1 MHPLDI
7 TIIGLYFLGVIL
19 LALLLRKRA
28 TADIDSYFLG
38 SRNMSWWM
46 LGASGMASN
55 VDMAGTMLIASLIYL
70 CGFQGFFIEL
80 RGGVVLI
87 MAFYLAALG
96 KWTRRSGCMTT
107 AEWMVFRFGA
117 GWQGQLPRLLAAIG
131 NIVFFTYVMAYFAI
145 GSAKF
150 LAVFVPLP
158 PDTTFIGID
167 PHLAMSAGLIFIV
180 LIFTSIAGIH
190 GVVWTDILQGFLIL
204 IMAAWFSVQ
213 AFLTVDHQTI
223 AATVGADWLS
233 LLPQWRFDAPPNYEE
248 FELMGVAIIFYMI
261 KTALDGM
268 SGAGGYIAQRY
279 FAARDEAECRRVS
292 IFWIVLM
299 SIRWP
304 MVMGIAILGLSVR
317 DQFDD
322 PEMVLPVVMQQL
334 VPLGLR
340 GIMLVALLAAAMSTY
355 SSIMNA
361 GASYFVKDIY
371 QAFIRRDAGNR
382 ELVGVSIAATIGF
395 VVVGLLMA
403 LGLPQVNEVW
413 EFLNLGIGVALFIPN
428 FLRWYWWRL
437 NGYGYAA
444 GVLIGMIAA
453 LALEVY
459 REPIVAYV
467 GFGQINFVII
477 SALSIV
483 TMVVVS
489 LLTAAPDRSTVRAFF
504 ITTRPFGWWGSIRR
518 SLPDLQ
524 QSAIARENRRDIA
537 AMFVAVPWQLTL
549 FLLPMT
555 IVVHKWNDALWLAVA
570 LLVLS
575 ILLRFIWA
583 AEDRDRAKH
592 KTTFAT
598 LD

>member
-1 MHPLDI
+1 MHSIDLA
-7 TIIGLYFLGVIL
+7 IIGCYFVGVII
-19 LALLLRKRA
+19 LALALRRRA
-28 TADIDSYFLG
+28 TVDIDSYFLG

-131 NIVFFTYVMAYFAI
+131 NIVFFTYVIAYFAI

-158 PDTTFIGID
+158 IDTTFLGVD
-167 PHLAMSAGLIFIV
+167 AHLAMSAGLIFIV
-180 LIFTSIAGIH
+180 MIFTSIAGIH

-204 IMAAWFSVQ
+204 IMAAWFAVQ
-213 AFLTVDHQTI
+213 GFISFDPQLIEQTM
-223 AATVGADWLS
+223 GNDWLS
-233 LLPQWRFDAPPNYEE
+233 LLPRWRFDAPPDYEE
-248 FELMGVAIIFYMI
+248 FELMGVAIIFYLI
-261 KTALDGM
+261 KTTLDGM

-304 MVMGIAILGLSVR
+304 MVMGIAVLGLTVH
-317 DQFDD
+317 DQLKD

-334 VPLGLR
+334 VPMGLR
-340 GIMLVALLAAAMSTY
+340 GLMIVALLAAAMSTY

-371 QAFIRRDAGNR
+371 QAFIRPKASDR
-382 ELVGVSIAATIGF
+382 ELVGASIVATIGF
-395 VVVGLLMA
+395 VVVGLFMA
-403 LGLPQVNEVW
+403 IGLPQVNRVW

-437 NGYGYAA
+437 SGYGYAA
-444 GVLIGMIAA
+444 GVLVGMIAA
-453 LALEVY
+453 LTLEPF
-459 REPIVAYV
+459 REQLADYF
-467 GFGQINFVII
+467 GFAHINFVII
-477 SALSIV
+477 ALLSII
-483 TMVVVS
+483 TMVAIS
-489 LLTAAPDRSTVRAFF
+489 LLTPAADRSTVRNFLA
-504 ITTRPFGWWGSIRR
+504 TTRCFGWWHPIRQLL
-518 SLPDLQ
+518 STQ
-524 QSAIARENRRDIA
+524 QRAALARENRRDIY
-537 AMFVAVPWQLTL
+537 AMIVAVPWQITL

-555 IVVHKWNDALWLAVA
+555 IVVRQWHYAAGLLLTLIVLSA
-570 LLVLS
+570 LLR
-575 ILLRFIWA
+575 IIWMKEDHDCLA
-583 AEDRDRAKH
+583 ADASVS
-592 KTTFAT
+592 
-598 LD
+598 